1 MRAILLATLTC
12 CVTLYSVRAQC
23 GEEPQ
28 APYSL
33 MNATFDRISV
43 DADSS
48 RHNEWRDLPLD
59 PSQSAAFAGDLTRV
73 IVRFRSRRVL
83 HYSQRQIAAIR
94 SSAHLR
100 RGDWIVDRSGLHFVS
115 CTERE
120 RLFQAVQRPLTE
132 RSNQALERTADRREA
147 LLPMTSTLNLEAR
160 RALVSGRSAWS
171 R

>member
-1 MRAILLATLTC
+1 MRAIALMTLAC
-12 CVTLYSVRAQC
+12 CAALHSVRAQC

-73 IVRFRSRRVL
+73 IVRFGTGRVL
-83 HYSQRQIAAIR
+83 HYSQSEIGIIR

-100 RGDWIVDRSGLHFVS
+100 RGDWIVDHSGLHFVS
-115 CTERE
+115 GT
-120 RLFQAVQRPLTE
+120 
-132 RSNQALERTADRREA
+132 
-147 LLPMTSTLNLEAR
+147 
-160 RALVSGRSAWS
+160 
-171 R
+171 

>member
-12 CVTLYSVRAQC
+12 CVTWYSVRAQC

-59 PSQSAAFAGDLTRV
+59 PRQSAAFAGDLTRI
-73 IVRFRSRRVL
+73 IVRFRSGRVL
-83 HYSQRQIAAIR
+83 HYGRRDIAAVR
-94 SSAHLR
+94 TKAHLQH
-100 RGDWIVDRSGLHFVS
+100 GDWIVDRSGLHFVS
-115 CTERE
+115 CKERQ
-120 RLFQAVQRPLTE
+120 RLF
-132 RSNQALERTADRREA
+132 EA
-147 LLPMTSTLNLEAR
+147 
-160 RALVSGRSAWS
+160 
-171 R
+171 